1 MFACNF
7 VAIWLTIRYQCTMNQ
22 KRKSY
27 NTTLRADLTRR
38 LRILAAQ
45 RSTRQNDLLEEAI
58 QDLLNKYEKGSQ
70 VATPSPVPKAERR
83 EHPRAEVSWPVSM
96 ITAQGL
102 FEGEI
107 KDISKGGALIQCAE
121 LPITDEPL
129 ELSIEIPDHLLN
141 ISAIVE
147 KVRLNLDDSDKALPS
162 YDMAVRFLGI
172 NADQSEPLFN
182 AIEHKTRAIA
192 I

>member
-1 MFACNF
+1 
-7 VAIWLTIRYQCTMNQ
+7 MNQ

-27 NTTLRADLTRR
+27 NTTLRADQTRR

-45 RSTRQNDLLEEAI
+45 RNKRQNDLLEEAI
-58 QDLLNKYEKGSQ
+58 QDLLNKYEKDSQ
-70 VATPSPVPKAERR
+70 APDLSPVPKAERR

-102 FEGEI
+102 FQGEI
-107 KDISKGGALIQCAE
+107 KDISKGGALIQCTE
-121 LPITDEPL
+121 LPKTDEPL
-129 ELSIEIPDHLLN
+129 ELSIEITDHLLS
-141 ISAIVE
+141 ISATVE

-172 NADQSEPLFN
+172 EADQSKHLFN
-182 AIEHKTRAIA
+182 AIEHKTRTIA

>member
-1 MFACNF
+1 MTN
-7 VAIWLTIRYQCTMNQ
+7 
-22 KRKSY
+22 KRNSY
-27 NTTLRADLTRR
+27 NTTLRVDLTRR
-38 LRILAAQ
+38 LRILAAHKGK
-45 RSTRQNDLLEEAI
+45 RQNDLLEEAI
-58 QDLLNKYEKGSQ
+58 QDLLNKYEKNSQ
-70 VATPSPVPKAERR
+70 APARSPVPKAEKAEKR

-96 ITAQGL
+96 ITTQGL

-107 KDISKGGALIQCAE
+107 KDVSKGGALIQCTE

-129 ELSIEIPDHLLN
+129 ELSIEIPDQPLN

-172 NADQSEPLFN
+172 NANQSEPLFN
-182 AIEHKTRAIA
+182 AIENKTRI
-192 I
+192 ITN

>member
-1 MFACNF
+1 MAK
-7 VAIWLTIRYQCTMNQ
+7 

-38 LRILAAQ
+38 LRILAAEQ
-45 RSTRQNDLLEEAI
+45 GKRQNDLLEEAI
-58 QDLLNKYEKGSQ
+58 QDLLNKYEEDSQ
-70 VATPSPVPKAERR
+70 VPALRPVPTAERR
-83 EHPRAEVSWPVSM
+83 KHTRAEVSWPVSM
-96 ITAQGL
+96 ITSQGL

-107 KDISKGGALIQCAE
+107 KDISKGGALIQCTE

-129 ELSIEIPDHLLN
+129 ELSIEIPDHLLS
-141 ISAIVE
+141 ISATVE
-147 KVRLNLDDSDKALPS
+147 KIRLNLDDSDKALPS

-172 NADQSEPLFN
+172 DADQSKPLFN
-182 AIEHKTRAIA
+182 AIEHKIRTIS

>member
-1 MFACNF
+1 MD
-7 VAIWLTIRYQCTMNQ
+7 L

-45 RSTRQNDLLEEAI
+45 KDKRQNDLLEEAI
-58 QDLLNKYEKGSQ
+58 QDLLNKYEKDSQ
-70 VATPSPVPKAERR
+70 VPTRSPVPKAERR

-107 KDISKGGALIQCAE
+107 KDISKGGALIQCTE

-129 ELSIEIPDHLLN
+129 ELSIEIIDHLLS

-172 NADQSEPLFN
+172 DADQRKHLYD
-182 AIEHKTRAIA
+182 AIGHKARSVAI
-192 I
+192 

>member
-1 MFACNF
+1 
-7 VAIWLTIRYQCTMNQ
+7 MNQ

-45 RSTRQNDLLEEAI
+45 RSKRQNDLLEEAM
-58 QDLLNKYEKGSQ
+58 QDLLNKYEKDSR
-70 VATPSPVPKAERR
+70 VPDLCSASKAERR
-83 EHPRAEVSWPVSM
+83 KHPRAEVSWPVSM
-96 ITAQGL
+96 ITTQGL

-129 ELSIEIPDHLLN
+129 ELSIEIPDRLLS
-141 ISAIVE
+141 ISAVVE

-182 AIEHKTRAIA
+182 AIEHKTRTIA
-192 I
+192 D